1 MASCHQSS
9 GTLRVFIILTMDH
22 SLHNTCWY
30 WTLSISASG
39 LVIFLNSKID
49 HILRIFG
56 VHDDHLPEVINS
68 ENRIVRLY

>member
-9 GTLRVFIILTMDH
+9 GTLRVFIILTMDR

-39 LVIFLNSKID
+39 LVIFLNSKVD
-49 HILRIFG
+49 LILRVFG
-56 VHDDHLPEVINS
+56 VHDDHLLEFVNS

>member
-39 LVIFLNSKID
+39 LVILLTIKFDL
-49 HILRIFG
+49 ILRTFG
-56 VHDDHLPEVINS
+56 VYDDHLLEFVYS
-68 ENRIVRLY
+68 ENRMVTLY